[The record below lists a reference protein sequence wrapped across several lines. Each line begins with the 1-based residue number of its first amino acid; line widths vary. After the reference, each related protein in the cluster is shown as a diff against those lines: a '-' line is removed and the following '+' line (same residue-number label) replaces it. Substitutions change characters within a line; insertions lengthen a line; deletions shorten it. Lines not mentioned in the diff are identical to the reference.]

1 MAMLKPDGIYIH
13 IIYIHYLYECTYL
26 YLYVYIYIIYIWMHN
41 HVSGHVLRPADPS
54 DPRMPSP
61 YGGPQRGH
69 QIAPAVVCF
78 GISLDKLTLS
88 DDKGI
93 N

>member
-1 MAMLKPDGIYIH
+1 
-13 IIYIHYLYECTYL
+13 
-26 YLYVYIYIIYIWMHN
+26 MHN

-69 QIAPAVVCF
+69 QIAPAVFCF
-78 GISLDKLTLS
+78 GISLDRLTLS

>member
-1 MAMLKPDGIYIH
+1 MNVHIYIF
-13 IIYIHYLYECTYL
+13 IYIYYLF
-26 YLYVYIYIIYIWMHN
+26 IYIWMHN

-69 QIAPAVVCF
+69 QIAPAVFCF
-78 GISLDKLTLS
+78 GISLDRLTLS